1 MKKHCLATA
10 LLLLFFATKTTAQ
23 NNPVRV
29 EHSETYELANVILA
43 LTDYGIA
50 DEFEVQKATPYYG
63 VVMDFFQPMRTHPL
77 LKEVNYSR
85 EKWAD
90 YLSFRT
96 DAYAFEFDAQGKIR
110 RKFEFYANGG
120 RKPFDDQLALVQDF
134 AEKSRFRQ
142 FYQNHRSYYD
152 EIVARYLSYY
162 MVKEM
167 QTFLNEEFGR
177 FEQNE
182 QALVVISPL
191 VNRMNCH
198 RNLPGN
204 VAADFATLGM
214 ALITGSPTDEV
225 GRAEQATDIHT
236 LLTEMDHG
244 YVNPVSE
251 QYAKQLEQQFNYLR
265 WDNESGYTG
274 ADCFNE
280 YMTWA
285 VYDLFTLRHF
295 PEVADSINRNWHYQ
309 NSNRGF
315 PASSLFGKKLREL
328 YAQRKNG
335 ERVKDLYPKILA
347 WTDAIQDSIRVPKLL
362 RDTIAVSVNNAYA
375 PLTVEFSEPLQKMD
389 ALDLVLFQVVNGER
403 KVLKT
408 ITLQRGQLLFFQGN
422 RLRLTLLDLPK
433 EKGLYGFTL
442 NWWGRKHELTSQ
454 NLIPAPSPTRVYVRL
469 E

>member
-1 MKKHCLATA
+1 MTKHFIPA
-10 LLLLFFATKTTAQ
+10 LLLLLFTCKTVAQ
-23 NNPVRV
+23 NPLVRV

-50 DEFEVQKATPYYG
+50 DETEVQKGTPYYG
-63 VVMDFFQPMRTHPL
+63 VVMDFFKPMLSHPL
-77 LKEVNYSR
+77 LKAVNYSR

-110 RKFEFYANGG
+110 RKFKFHANDGH
-120 RKPFDDQLALVQDF
+120 RPFDEHLALIQDF
-134 AEKSRFRQ
+134 AEKSKFRQ
-142 FYQNHRSYYD
+142 FYENHRSYYD
-152 EIVARYLSYY
+152 EIEQRYLSYN

-167 QTFLNEEFGR
+167 QTFLIQEFGK
-177 FEQNE
+177 FEANTKS
-182 QALVVISPL
+182 LIVVSPL
-191 VNRMNCH
+191 VGRMNCH
-198 RNLPGN
+198 RDLPGN
-204 VAADFATLGM
+204 VAADFANLGM
-214 ALITGSPTDEV
+214 ALITGNRTDEV
-225 GRAEQATDIHT
+225 SRAEQATDIHM
-236 LLTEMDHG
+236 LFTEMDHG
-244 YVNPVSE
+244 YVNPISDK
-251 QYAKQLEQQFNYLR
+251 YAKQLEQQFNHER
-265 WDNESGYTG
+265 WDSGSGYTG

-285 VYDLFTLRHF
+285 VYDLFTQRYF

-315 PASSLFGKKLREL
+315 VASSLFGKKLRDL
-328 YAQRKNG
+328 YANKRTT

-347 WTDAIQDSIRVPKLL
+347 WTAAIQDSIRVPKLL
-362 RDTIAVSVNNAYA
+362 RDTISVSVNNAYA
-375 PLTVEFSEPLQKMD
+375 PLNIDFSEPLYKMD
-389 ALDLVLFQVVNGER
+389 ALDLVLFQVLDGER

-408 ITLQRGQLLFFQGN
+408 LTLQRGQLLFFQGN

-442 NWWGRKHELTSQ
+442 NWWGRKHELTSTFG
-454 NLIPAPSPTRVYVRL
+454 IPAPSPTRVYVRL